1 MLTGFFA
8 LVLLMSNI
16 GPVFHNLFERSFDA
30 VPLLLEALTP
40 VTDPAGSGP

>member
-8 LVLLMSNI
+8 LTLLMSNI

-30 VPLLLEALTP
+30 VPVLLEALTP
-40 VTDPAGSGP
+40 VGGATNPGP